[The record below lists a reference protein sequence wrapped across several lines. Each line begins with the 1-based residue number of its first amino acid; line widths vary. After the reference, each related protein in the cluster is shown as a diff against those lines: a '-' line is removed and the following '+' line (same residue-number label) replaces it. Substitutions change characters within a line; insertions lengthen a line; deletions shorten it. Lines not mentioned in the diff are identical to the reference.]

1 MALYLE
7 KKPGIANK
15 SYQQAAALYTRA
27 ISPPAALVQLRNR
40 WLHKQNH
47 M

>member
-7 KKPGIANK
+7 NKPLANK
-15 SYQQAAALYTRA
+15 SYQQAAALYTQA
-27 ISPPAALVQLRNR
+27 ISTPAALVELRNR
-40 WLHKQNH
+40 WLHRQNH